1 MINEFS
7 SVRIFPYI
15 CNVRETDM
23 KKGDIVKWKHPL
35 NDLERHYTMTIE
47 SVETQ
52 NFVLVRH
59 SNGQISHENI
69 NNLTLAK

>member
-1 MINEFS
+1 
-7 SVRIFPYI
+7 
-15 CNVRETDM
+15 M

-59 SNGQISHENI
+59 SDGQISHENI